1 MNLCSPF
8 ARVPRSASTARR
20 WGLPALP
27 LPLLLVGFAACAT
40 PLPEAQPAT
49 PPPAAAKAEAAVA
62 AEAEAPA
69 APAPEAAEA
78 SSPDEGSASAG
89 MPDQFSPDGEWL
101 VDEEGK
107 RYFIDRIVKGKYE
120 RISEDVVRPYNMPEL
135 KVEREDDEYFYI
147 RVHEPQ
153 HAEVW
158 NPRRDPTPEH
168 LARYE
173 ADPLPEVDVLRF
185 EEFGDGLPQ
194 RGQWRNGFALGDV
207 DGDGHVDLVHGP
219 ARKEPGSPHIF
230 LGDGAG
236 HWRRWDEAR
245 FPPAPYDYGDAEVA
259 DFDGDGR
266 LDLAF
271 GFHLLGA
278 FVLAQRDDGEF
289 VPWNEGIALR
299 TDKDAAIDFS
309 GREIL
314 ATDWTG
320 DGRPD
325 LVVLSEGPASMPREK
340 GEELKQSPSG
350 VRVYVN
356 RGDGTWRAVD
366 STYQD
371 RSFGDVV
378 VVEDF
383 DGDGVRDMV
392 TGSRAIG
399 YHELV
404 KLGTPDGGWRAA
416 PLDTLPEQ
424 SLVWSLAA
432 GDFDGD
438 GLADLAIGYRDN
450 QWGVRRE
457 ALDLLLNRS
466 RPGSLEWERRLVAV
480 GEVDKGFGAL
490 ASGDV
495 DGDGNLDLVAADDV
509 GAVHVFLGDGEG
521 NLRRERSPELAPPA
535 SHRHCAGYEVRLR
548 DLDGDGRD
556 EIVAGFAGEPGGE
569 QALLGLLEKRCP
581 DRGALRAW
589 SPAPAATRPAVDEG
603 R

>member
-1 MNLCSPF
+1 MSPTPELPRPNL
-8 ARVPRSASTARR
+8 AARR
-20 WGLPALP
+20 RRAPALT
-27 LPLLLVGFAACAT
+27 LLLLAAAVGVACTTPRQGAEPAAV
-40 PLPEAQPAT
+40 
-49 PPPAAAKAEAAVA
+49 PPPAAEPSAVVPHGEPAAEAAA
-62 AEAEAPA
+62 AAADLAA
-69 APAPEAAEA
+69 APAEGEDAAGEE
-78 SSPDEGSASAG
+78 PAG
-89 MPDQFSPDGEWL
+89 AAADDREWL
-101 VDEEGK
+101 VDGEGK
-107 RYFIDRIVKGKYE
+107 RYFIDRIVKDRYT
-120 RISEDVVRPYNMPEL
+120 RISEDVVRPYNMPAL

-147 RVHEPQ
+147 RVYETQ
-153 HAEVW
+153 HSEVW
-158 NPRRDPTPEH
+158 NPHRDPTPEQ

-185 EEFGDGLPQ
+185 AEFGDGLPR

-219 ARKEPGSPHIF
+219 ARKAPGSPHIF
-230 LGDGAG
+230 LGDDAG

-299 TDKDAAIDFS
+299 TDKDAQIDFS
-309 GREIL
+309 GREVV
-314 ATDWTG
+314 ATDWNG
-320 DGRPD
+320 DGLPD
-325 LVVLSEGPASMPREK
+325 VVVLSEGPASMPREA
-340 GEELKQSPSG
+340 GEEMKQSPSG

-356 RGDGTWRAVD
+356 RGDGTWRAAD

-378 VVEDF
+378 EIADL

-404 KLGTPDGGWRAA
+404 KLGKQDGGWRAA
-416 PLDTLPEQ
+416 ALDTLPEQ

-438 GLADLAIGYRDN
+438 GLADLAVGYRDN

-466 RPGSLEWERRLVAV
+466 RPGSLEWERRLIAV
-480 GEVDKGFGAL
+480 GDVDKGFGAL
-490 ASGDV
+490 AGGDV
-495 DGDGNLDLVAADDV
+495 DGDGELDLVAADDV

-569 QALLGLLEKRCP
+569 QALLGLMEKRCP

-589 SPAPAATRPAVDEG
+589 SPAPAAGERPDQG